1 MNKIVRRFWL
11 AFLLLLFGAFGSLF
25 IGEHQL
31 KYERQQQIEKWRTG
45 GFRITHA
52 SPDTNAWQTAG
63 FLLFFLS
70 LSIGLAALMLW
81 SQDRK
86 ESG

>member
-1 MNKIVRRFWL
+1 MSKIVRRLWL
-11 AFLLLLFGAFGSLF
+11 AFLLLLFGAFGSLL

-31 KYERQQQIEKWRTG
+31 KYEQQKWRTS

-63 FLLFFLS
+63 FLLLFLS
-70 LSIGLAALMLW
+70 LPIGLAALMLW
-81 SQDRK
+81 SQDGK
-86 ESG
+86 GSG